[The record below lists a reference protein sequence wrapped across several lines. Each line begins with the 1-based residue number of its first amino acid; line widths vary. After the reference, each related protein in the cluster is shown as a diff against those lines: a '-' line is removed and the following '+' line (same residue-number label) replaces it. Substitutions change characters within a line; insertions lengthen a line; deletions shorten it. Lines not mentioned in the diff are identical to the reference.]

1 MKKKRFLLLFLCLAF
16 LLAGCEKTEE
26 TGSFSVTYLN
36 KEKTG
41 IVHAS
46 YEPTSAETDE
56 LIQELLKVLS
66 SDTDNVEYK
75 KPIPNDV
82 EVIKYSLDGALL
94 TIYFDADYTKM
105 EEVDEVLCRAAI
117 VKTLTQI
124 PGVDCVSFYA
134 GEVPLTDAKGNLI
147 GSMTADSFVE
157 NPGEQINSIQNTNL
171 TLYFANEAGDA
182 LVQETR
188 KVHYSSNIS
197 LEKLIMEELLD
208 GPETKGLR
216 SAIPDGTKLMSASVV
231 DGVCYVSLDDSFRNQ
246 DYSVSESVV
255 IYSIVNSLSELKT
268 ISKVQI
274 SINGD
279 TNGVYR
285 DTFSLSDMYARNL
298 DYVTTLHAEETEA
311 VEGTE
316 TTELTET
323 ETEGN

>member
-1 MKKKRFLLLFLCLAF
+1 MKKKRFLLFCICFVL
-16 LLAGCEKTEE
+16 LLAGCEKKEE
-26 TGSFSVTYLN
+26 TGSYNITYLN

-41 IVHAS
+41 IVHAF
-46 YEPTSAETDE
+46 YEPKATETED
-56 LIQELLKVLS
+56 LIPELLKMLS

-82 EVIKYSLDGALL
+82 EVTNYSLDGALL
-94 TIYFDADYTKM
+94 TIYFDTDYAKM
-105 EEVDEVLCRAAI
+105 GEVEEVLCRAAI

-197 LEKLIMEELLD
+197 LEKLIMEELFD

-216 SAIPDGTKLMSASVV
+216 SAIPSGTKLMSASVV
-231 DGVCYVSLDDSFRNQ
+231 DGVCYVSLDETFRNQ
-246 DYSVSESVV
+246 DYSVNESVV

-274 SINGD
+274 SVNGD

-298 DYVTTLHAEETEA
+298 DCVTTLQSEDETENI
-311 VEGTE
+311 EGTE
-316 TTELTET
+316 
-323 ETEGN
+323 